1 MRDASAKQRLL
12 KFHAAL
18 TVVCLPRQSFGAAY
32 WIDGR
37 GMQAFANRKSTVDQK
52 QGFGNLPDWRPRRL
66 LTSNGSA
73 LERRCALLLHINIA

>member
-1 MRDASAKQRLL
+1 MRDASAKPRLL
-12 KFHAAL
+12 NFHAAL
-18 TVVCLPRQSFGAAY
+18 TAVCLLRQSSGATY
-32 WIDGR
+32 WINGR

-66 LTSNGSA
+66 LTRNGSA

>member
-1 MRDASAKQRLL
+1 MRDAAAKHRLL

-18 TVVCLPRQSFGAAY
+18 TVVCLLRQSFGAAY
-32 WIDGR
+32 WMNGR
-37 GMQAFANRKSTVDQK
+37 GMQAFANRKSNVDQK

-73 LERRCALLLHINIA
+73 LERRCALSLHINIA